1 MNLLVS
7 DSSAVLKLQEHLRE
21 HRKQLEYERNQKM
34 LLESKQKQ
42 MNKDK
47 AEMQKLVFVIFMPQL
62 RFTLVCLFALTF

>member
-1 MNLLVS
+1 MFVS

-47 AEMQKLVFVIFMPQL
+47 AEMQK
-62 RFTLVCLFALTF
+62 